1 LLPVVGFGKSVGRV
15 TGFTQFFGWEK
26 GIEPPLPPVYSRFL
40 GYGASI
46 ANYECGLHLAK
57 I

>member
-15 TGFTQFFGWEK
+15 TGFTQYFGWEK
-26 GIEPPLPPVYSRFL
+26 GIEPPTPVYSRFL